1 MLSLTLTTPQNQSQR
16 TYLSLSMPSPA
27 HLRLPVHIRLRLPVQ
42 RLGIT
47 RGLECVLRR
56 LLGHIH
62 LRQPIRG
69 SRFGQQL
76 DLAAPLHQ
84 RVQIASL
91 VDRPANCQQSVVAQ
105 DQAFAFGPKSGGQT
119 LAFFF
124 GEDDTV
130 EFLRSILLVLHTTK
144 PSQENPV

>member
-1 MLSLTLTTPQNQSQR
+1 
-16 TYLSLSMPSPA
+16 MPPPA

-62 LRQPIRG
+62 FRQPIRG

-76 DLAAPLHQ
+76 HLAAPLHQ
-84 RVQIASL
+84 RVQITGL
-91 VDRPANCQQSVVAQ
+91 INRPADCQQSVVAQ
-105 DQAFAFGPKSGGQT
+105 DQAFAFGPQSGGET